1 MSAANAAPTKITYTS
16 ANADM
21 TAFHKSFD
29 EALTAVRAKAGQE
42 HPLWIGDKAVKSS
55 SPLIEDTSP
64 IDTSFVLGRFASATP
79 EHVDLAVKAARKSQ
93 KEWAARSWKER
104 VALLRK
110 AAEAIRERKFE
121 IAAVMSLEVGK
132 SRLEAM
138 GDAEESADL
147 IDYYAKMVE
156 DNDGYVKP
164 LGKLLPNEN
173 TRSVLRPFG
182 VFVCIAPFNFPMA
195 LSTGMSAAALLAG
208 NAVVY
213 KPAQD
218 TPWTGLML
226 YECYKAAGL
235 PAGLFNFVT
244 GLGAEIGDALWK
256 NPGVDGI
263 VFTGSKEVGMR
274 MVKEFSSA
282 YPKPALME
290 LGGKNP
296 AYVAETANLDDA
308 VSGVVKSAF
317 GLQGQKCSA
326 CSRVYV
332 HEKVY
337 DAFVKKL
344 VAASKKIRT
353 GDPTEKDVDFGPVI
367 NAKAV
372 KTFETAAAAAR
383 AGGQNLVGGVRLT
396 GGIFDK
402 GHYCAPTI
410 VELPL
415 DHELFMRELFVPI
428 LVVGKVTSIDQAIAE
443 SNRAEYGLTA
453 GIFTAK
459 KEEIEKFFDEIEAG
473 VCYANRPT
481 GATTGAWPGVQS
493 FCGWKGSGSTG
504 KGGCGPYYVAQFMRE
519 QSRTIME

>member
-1 MSAANAAPTKITYTS
+1 MSTVSAAASKITYSS
-16 ANADM
+16 AHADM
-21 TAFHKSFD
+21 TAFHRSFD
-29 EALTAVRAKAGQE
+29 QALTLVRGKAGRE
-42 HPLWIGDKAVKSS
+42 HPLWIDGKAVKSP
-55 SPLIEDTSP
+55 SPPIVDLSP
-64 IDTSFVLGRFASATP
+64 IDTSFILGKFSAATA
-79 EHVDLAVKAARKSQ
+79 EHVDLAVKAARREQ
-93 KEWAARSWKER
+93 KKWASLSWKER
-104 VALLRK
+104 VETMRRASQ
-110 AAEAIRERKFE
+110 AIRERKYE

-132 SRLEAM
+132 SRMEAM

-147 IDYYAKMVE
+147 IDYYAKNVE
-156 DNDGYVKP
+156 DNDGYVVP
-164 LGKLLPNEN
+164 LGKLLPNEK
-173 TRSVLRPFG
+173 TCSVLRPFG
-182 VFVCIAPFNFPMA
+182 VFVCIAPYNFPMA

-208 NAVVY
+208 NGVVY

-226 YECYKAAGL
+226 YECYMAAGV
-235 PAGLFNFVT
+235 PAGLFNYVT
-244 GLGAEIGDALWK
+244 GLGSAIGDALWK

-296 AYVAETANLDDA
+296 TYVSETARLDDA
-308 VSGVVKSAF
+308 AQGVMRSAF

-332 HEKVY
+332 HEQVY
-337 DAFVKKL
+337 DAFLAELLKNTRAIKC
-344 VAASKKIRT
+344 
-353 GDPTEKDVDFGPVI
+353 GDPTQKDVFFGPVI
-367 NAKAV
+367 NGKAI
-372 KTFETAAAAAR
+372 KTFEAAIESAKN
-383 AGGQNLVGGVRLT
+383 GGKILIGGERLR
-396 GGIFDK
+396 GGIFDQ
-402 GHYCAPTI
+402 GHFCAPTI

-415 DHELFMRELFVPI
+415 DHEIFMRELFVPI
-428 LVVGKVTSIDQAIAE
+428 LAIGKVKNMDQAIEE
-443 SNRAEYGLTA
+443 SNKAEYGLTA

-459 KEEIEKFFDEIEAG
+459 KEEIQKYFDEIESG

-504 KGGCGPYYVAQFMRE
+504 KGGCGPYYVTQFMRE